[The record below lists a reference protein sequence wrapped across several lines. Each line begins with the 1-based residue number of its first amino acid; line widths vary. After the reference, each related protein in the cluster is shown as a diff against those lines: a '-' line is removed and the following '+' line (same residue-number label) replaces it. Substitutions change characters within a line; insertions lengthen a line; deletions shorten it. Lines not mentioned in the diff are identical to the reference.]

1 MSTPESTNPTNDH
14 VDMAGYLME
23 MLTPDERRRA
33 DGHLTSCVAC
43 RDEIESLQEW
53 TSALRDIPE
62 EMVLDGPPDD
72 ADLLLQ
78 RTLRQVRQESAGS
91 RLRRLTVLSTA
102 AAAVLAVAVGGGV
115 ILGRGTAP
123 VDTPEARGSA
133 SASASAQVSTPPGTR
148 TVTAMDAATGA
159 RINATVTPAI
169 GWVRVSATVGGIPAG
184 EKCRLEVVGRNGE
197 VVPAGSWLVS
207 PAGESNGTTLNGSA
221 LLDPAQVA
229 AVQVTNYA
237 GKKYVTAVV

>member
-14 VDMAGYLME
+14 VDMAGYVME
-23 MLTPDERRRA
+23 MLSPDEKRRA
-33 DGHLTSCVAC
+33 DGHLSSCTAC

-53 TSALRDIPE
+53 SSALREIPA
-62 EMVLDGPPDD
+62 EMLLDGPPDD

-78 RTLRQVRQESAGS
+78 RTLRQVRQESSGG
-91 RLRRLTVLSTA
+91 RLRRLAVLTTA

-115 ILGRGTAP
+115 ILGRGTASQT
-123 VDTPEARGSA
+123 VPEARNSA
-133 SASASAQVSTPPGTR
+133 SAPVSSLPGTR
-148 TVTAMDAATGA
+148 TGAATDAVTGA
-159 RINATVTPAI
+159 RMNATVTPAA

-197 VVPAGSWLVS
+197 IVEAGSWLVS
-207 PAGESNGTTLNGSA
+207 PLGETAGTTLNGSA
-221 LLDPAQVA
+221 LIDPALVSA
-229 AVQVTNYA
+229 IQVTNYA

>member
-23 MLTPDERRRA
+23 MLTPDEKRRA
-33 DGHLTSCVAC
+33 DEHITSCAGC
-43 RDEIESLQEW
+43 REEIESLQEW
-53 TSALRDIPE
+53 SSALRDVPE
-62 EMVLDGPPDD
+62 EMLLDGPPDD

-78 RTLRQVRQESAGS
+78 RTLRQVRQESSGG
-91 RLRRLTVLSTA
+91 RLRRLTVLTTA

-115 ILGRGTAP
+115 VLGRGTAQQNQLP
-123 VDTPEARGSA
+123 QAQGT
-133 SASASAQVSTPPGTR
+133 ASAQVSSAPGTR
-148 TVTAMDAATGA
+148 AGAATDAATGA
-159 RINATVTPAI
+159 RLNATVTPAA

-197 VVPAGSWLVS
+197 VVLAGSWLVS
-207 PAGESNGTTLNGSA
+207 AAGEANGTTLNGSA
-221 LLDPAQVA
+221 LLDPAEVA